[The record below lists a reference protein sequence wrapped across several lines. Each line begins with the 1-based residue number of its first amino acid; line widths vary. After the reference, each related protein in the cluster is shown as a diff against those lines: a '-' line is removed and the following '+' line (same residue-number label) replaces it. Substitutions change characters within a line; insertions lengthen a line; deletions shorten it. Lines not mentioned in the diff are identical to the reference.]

1 MRRRTLDAV
10 DRQRAPPDS
19 TAAAIAPA
27 YHQSMGEA
35 PDDDAPTEYTPTEL
49 SAASLGR
56 TLAAYLTPVAVGI
69 CMGFVVGLT
78 AKIITYL
85 AKLPRR
91 FTRRR
96 IIALAVVGSLVLV
109 GVAACASWQLRD
121 DPPTLTEQ
129 APPTL
134 TEQDP
139 PTLTEQVA
147 TVPGISEELASLN
160 GR

>member
-56 TLAAYLTPVAVGI
+56 TLAACLTPVAVAVGI

-91 FTRRR
+91 LTRRR
-96 IIALAVVGSLVLV
+96 IIALAVVGSLVVV
-109 GVAACASWQLRD
+109 GVAAGVAVWQLL
-121 DPPTLTEQ
+121 DPPTLTE
-129 APPTL
+129 
-134 TEQDP
+134 
-139 PTLTEQVA
+139 
-147 TVPGISEELASLN
+147 
-160 GR
+160 

>member
-56 TLAAYLTPVAVGI
+56 TLAAYLTPVAVAVGI
-69 CMGFVVGLT
+69 GMGFVVGLT
-78 AKIITYL
+78 AAIITYL

-91 FTRRR
+91 LTPGR
-96 IIALAVVGSLVLV
+96 ITALAVAGSLVV
-109 GVAACASWQLRD
+109 VAVAAGIAVLHLR
-121 DPPTLTEQ
+121 
-129 APPTL
+129 
-134 TEQDP
+134 
-139 PTLTEQVA
+139 
-147 TVPGISEELASLN
+147 G
-160 GR
+160 

>member
-56 TLAAYLTPVAVGI
+56 TLAAYLTPVAVAVGI

-129 APPTL
+129 
-134 TEQDP
+134 DP